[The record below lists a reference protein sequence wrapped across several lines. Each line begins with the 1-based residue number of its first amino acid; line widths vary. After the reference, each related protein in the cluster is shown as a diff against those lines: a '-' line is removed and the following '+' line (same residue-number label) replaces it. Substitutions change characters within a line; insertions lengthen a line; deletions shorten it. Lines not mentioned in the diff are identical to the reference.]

1 MTAAHRWTCLL
12 LIALLCACSEHK
24 ANDLATRNMSP
35 RETLSRAE
43 ELMQTRPDSALMLLE
58 DLNKDAL
65 RGRENRAHFALLYSQ
80 ALDKNYIDRCNDS
93 IIRVAV
99 DYYAPRKDNNRK
111 MLSYYYLGRV
121 QYNAKEYQKAIVS
134 LMQAEVAAKLSRD
147 NFYLGLIYRSMSEI
161 HCDIYSFTEAIR
173 YAKSSYEHFH
183 ITDDQH
189 YADWSLWDIGRAFH
203 NAAQYDSSI
212 VYAKRVVENAK
223 LRQDSVLLGDALLLL
238 GNSYA
243 SSKLYEESINT
254 FIEIDTLKIGS
265 MKAENYLMIGI
276 SYYAIGEIE
285 KANRIMETLV
295 KVDPSNKWLT
305 YQLQKHQGNY
315 KESLLALESEISK
328 SNNRYLELI
337 NQTVTKATN
346 DYLQQ
351 ENMLQEK
358 ELQKAKQSKCFFI
371 CCLLFC
377 LILIILA
384 CHIIKQEMK
393 IRDEEIEKNII
404 IASQLRNMLKA
415 SQNENQ
421 ELQNALDGLFNQHF
435 ATIDQLSAT
444 YYEYHGLKVEKQK
457 IYNSVV
463 QMLNKLGADNKQIS
477 TLEQFINLYQ
487 NNLIKQFRLAFP
499 ELKESDVI
507 LYMYTV
513 AGFSTAAIS
522 MFINEKTE
530 VVYNRK
536 TRIKRR
542 INNSKVE
549 NKDLFLK
556 YF

>member
-1 MTAAHRWTCLL
+1 M
-12 LIALLCACSEHK
+12 IALLCACNEHK

-43 ELMQTRPDSALMLLE
+43 AMMTQAPDSALILLE
-58 DLNKDAL
+58 DLSKGAL

-80 ALDKNYIDRCNDS
+80 ALDKNYIDLANDS

-111 MLSYYYLGRV
+111 MLAYYYLGRV

-254 FIEIDTLKIGS
+254 FIKIDTLKIGS

-444 YYEYHGLKVEKQK
+444 YYEMHAAKNEKEAIYKKVKKEIENFSSDMK
-457 IYNSVV
+457 
-463 QMLNKLGADNKQIS
+463 
-477 TLEQFINLYQ
+477 TLQELENIVNEHK
-487 NNLIKQFRLAFP
+487 NNVMAILRQEFPEFSEMDFRL
-499 ELKESDVI
+499 LCYCI
-507 LYMYTV
+507 
-513 AGFSTAAIS
+513 AGFSAKAIS
-522 MFINEKTE
+522 VFTGDSTNNI
-530 VVYNRK
+530 YQRK
-536 TRIKRR
+536 SR
-542 INNSKVE
+542 
-549 NKDLFLK
+549 LK
-556 YF
+556 NVITQSSSP

>member
-1 MTAAHRWTCLL
+1 MTAAHHWTCLL

-43 ELMQTRPDSALMLLE
+43 AMMTQAPDSALMLLE
-58 DLNKDAL
+58 DLSKGAL

-80 ALDKNYIDRCNDS
+80 ALDKNYIDRSNDS

-111 MLSYYYLGRV
+111 MLAYYYLGRI

-161 HCDIYSFTEAIR
+161 HCDIYGFTEAIR

-254 FIEIDTLKIGS
+254 FIKIDTLKIGS

-421 ELQNALDGLFNQHF
+421 ELQNALDGLFDQHF
-435 ATIDQLSAT
+435 ATIDQLSVT
-444 YYEYHGLKVEKQK
+444 YYEMHAAKNDKEAIYKKVKKEIENFSSDMK
-457 IYNSVV
+457 
-463 QMLNKLGADNKQIS
+463 
-477 TLEQFINLYQ
+477 TLQELENIVNEHK
-487 NNLIKQFRLAFP
+487 NNVMAILRQEFPEFSEMDFRLLCF
-499 ELKESDVI
+499 SI
-507 LYMYTV
+507 
-513 AGFSTAAIS
+513 AGFSAKSIS
-522 MFINEKTE
+522 VFTGDSTNNIYK
-530 VVYNRK
+530 RK
-536 TRIKRR
+536 SRLKNVITQSSSPYK
-542 INNSKVE
+542 E
-549 NKDLFLK
+549 DLLRQF
-556 YF
+556 

>member
-1 MTAAHRWTCLL
+1 MKSFRK
-12 LIALLCACSEHK
+12 EK
-24 ANDLATRNMSP
+24 YNKQ
-35 RETLSRAE
+35 EVLS
-43 ELMQTRPDSALMLLE
+43 QLLE
-58 DLNKDAL
+58 L
-65 RGRENRAHFALLYSQ
+65 Q
-80 ALDKNYIDRCNDS
+80 
-93 IIRVAV
+93 
-99 DYYAPRKDNNRK
+99 
-111 MLSYYYLGRV
+111 
-121 QYNAKEYQKAIVS
+121 
-134 LMQAEVAAKLSRD
+134 
-147 NFYLGLIYRSMSEI
+147 SELVTATFN
-161 HCDIYSFTEAIR
+161 C
-173 YAKSSYEHFH
+173 EH
-183 ITDDQH
+183 
-189 YADWSLWDIGRAFH
+189 
-203 NAAQYDSSI
+203 
-212 VYAKRVVENAK
+212 VENAK

-254 FIEIDTLKIGS
+254 FIKIDTLKIGS

-295 KVDPSNKWLT
+295 KVDPSNKCLT

-328 SNNRYLELI
+328 SNNRYLKLI

-444 YYEYHGLKVEKQK
+444 YYEMHAAKNEKEAIYKKVKKEIENFSSDMK
-457 IYNSVV
+457 
-463 QMLNKLGADNKQIS
+463 
-477 TLEQFINLYQ
+477 TLQELENIVNEHK
-487 NNLIKQFRLAFP
+487 NNVMAILRQEFPEFSEMDFRL
-499 ELKESDVI
+499 LCYCI
-507 LYMYTV
+507 
-513 AGFSTAAIS
+513 AGFSAKAIS
-522 MFINEKTE
+522 VFTGDSTNNI
-530 VVYNRK
+530 YQRK
-536 TRIKRR
+536 SRLKNVITQSSSPYK
-542 INNSKVE
+542 E
-549 NKDLFLK
+549 DLLRQF
-556 YF
+556 

>member
-1 MTAAHRWTCLL
+1 
-12 LIALLCACSEHK
+12 
-24 ANDLATRNMSP
+24 
-35 RETLSRAE
+35 
-43 ELMQTRPDSALMLLE
+43 
-58 DLNKDAL
+58 
-65 RGRENRAHFALLYSQ
+65 
-80 ALDKNYIDRCNDS
+80 
-93 IIRVAV
+93 
-99 DYYAPRKDNNRK
+99 
-111 MLSYYYLGRV
+111 
-121 QYNAKEYQKAIVS
+121 
-134 LMQAEVAAKLSRD
+134 
-147 NFYLGLIYRSMSEI
+147 MSEI

-183 ITDDQH
+183 ITDNQH

-254 FIEIDTLKIGS
+254 FIKIDTLKIGS

-328 SNNRYLELI
+328 SNNKYLKLI

-404 IASQLRNMLKA
+404 ISSQLRNMLKA